1 MSKVKVLIVDDSAL
15 VRQVMSEI
23 LNADAGIEVVGT
35 AQDPFDAREKIKKL
49 QPDVLT
55 LDVEMPKMDGITFLS
70 NLMRLHPL
78 PVVMV
83 STLTQH
89 GADVTF
95 EALEL
100 GAIDF
105 VSKPTI
111 DVSDGLNDYAEEI
124 CGKVKTAAL
133 VNVSKISDRRARQA
147 ASASSAN
154 SDIAPKLS
162 ADAVLEKRSAPKTKL
177 KTTDKIIAIGAS
189 TGGTEAIKE
198 VLLAMPANS
207 PGIVISQHIPEAFS
221 KPFAERMD
229 KHSAMTVY
237 EAVDGQQILPGHVY
251 IAPGNRHLIVE
262 RSGARYICRLND
274 GPPVNRH
281 KPSVDVMF
289 RSVAQNVGPNAIGAI
304 LTGMGAD
311 GAAGLKEMLENGA
324 PTLVQDEKSS
334 VVWGMPGEAYKIGA
348 TKDQY
353 PLEKIAQELIK
364 RNKEYPGLFPALYL
378 KRQVLSCFNIRHGLC
393 II

>member
-23 LNADAGIEVVGT
+23 LDADNAIEVIGT
-35 AQDPFDAREKIKKL
+35 AQDPLDAREKIKKL
-49 QPDVLT
+49 NPDVLT
-55 LDVEMPKMDGITFLS
+55 LDIEMPKMDGITFLA

-83 STLTQH
+83 STLTQK

-105 VSKPTI
+105 VAKPSI
-111 DVSDGLNDYAEEI
+111 DVSTGLNNYAAEI
-124 CGKVKTAAL
+124 CEKVKTAAAIN
-133 VNVSKISDRRARQA
+133 VNKISDRRARK
-147 ASASSAN
+147 ASANKAN
-154 SDIAPKLS
+154 DFSVAPKLS
-162 ADAVLEKRSAPKTKL
+162 ADAVLKKRVAPNRNL
-177 KTTDKIIAIGAS
+177 KTTEKIIAIGAS

-198 VLLAMPANS
+198 VLSMMPFNC

-221 KPFAERMD
+221 KPFAARMD
-229 KHSAMTVY
+229 KNSAMTVY

-251 IAPGNRHLIVE
+251 IAPGNRHLVVE
-262 RSGARYICRLND
+262 RNGARYICRLNN
-274 GPPVNRH
+274 GPAVNRH

-289 RSVAQNVGPNAIGAI
+289 RSVAQNVGKNAVGAI

-311 GAAGLKEMLENGA
+311 GAQGLKEMLEAGA
-324 PTLVQDEKSS
+324 DTLVQDERTS

-348 TKDQY
+348 AKDQY
-353 PLEKIAQELIK
+353 PLEKIAKQLLECCK
-364 RNKEYPGLFPALYL
+364 
-378 KRQVLSCFNIRHGLC
+378 
-393 II
+393 